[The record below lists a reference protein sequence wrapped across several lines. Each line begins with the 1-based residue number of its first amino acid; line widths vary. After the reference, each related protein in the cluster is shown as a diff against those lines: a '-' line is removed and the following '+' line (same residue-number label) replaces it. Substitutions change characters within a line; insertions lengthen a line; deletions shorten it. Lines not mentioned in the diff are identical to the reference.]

1 MKIGCNNAL
10 QYSAE
15 VYSEPCQKS
24 TIESFARTLGYN
36 FISNIQFLTL
46 PVSLS
51 LWSQTFLKRFKNN
64 NDIIIKDLKKGSENY
79 RLKCESIYQKLD
91 NNYGSHVMSMLQK
104 YNTFF
109 TKSE

>member
-1 MKIGCNNAL
+1 MKIGCNNAI

-24 TIESFARTLGYN
+24 TIESFAGTLGYN
-36 FISNIQFLTL
+36 FISNIYFSTL
-46 PVSLS
+46 PVPLL
-51 LWSQTFLKRFKNN
+51 LWSQAFLKRFKSN
-64 NDIIIKDLKKGSENY
+64 NDIIIKDLKKGSENDH
-79 RLKCESIYQKLD
+79 LNCESICQKLD
-91 NNYGSHVMSMLQK
+91 NNYGGHIMSMSQK